1 MIQIT
6 LYTTNL
12 LLYCEPCIVTNVI
25 LNRIRAIQGNEQN
38 GWDMVKAIP
47 EPKGDGIE
55 GIGLY
60 PRSLSSLG
68 MITSKG
74 GC

>member
-1 MIQIT
+1 
-6 LYTTNL
+6 

-25 LNRIRAIQGNEQN
+25 LDRIRAIQGDEQ
-38 GWDMVKAIP
+38 GWVAGCRKSVEKAIP

-60 PRSLSSLG
+60 P
-68 MITSKG
+68 
-74 GC
+74 